1 MGEQMSARTDNPA
14 APTTEARSAPPQGA
28 PTVGPWTI
36 ETLARNGE
44 VLQRQ
49 RVATLPIRMGRAYD
63 NDFIVDD
70 DYAAPHH
77 ALVDTG
83 PDGKLLL
90 RDLGT
95 RNGIVHK
102 KRRVKELAMGGD
114 TVVRMGHTTLRIRP
128 ASHPVPPELR
138 DRTMH
143 GWEGMVPGLAGIVLT
158 ILSAL
163 LAAWLTDRNNI
174 DLQRYVQWPAAAIG
188 VGLVWSGL
196 WSFGNRLF
204 GRRARLGRHYFIF
217 GCGLAVLL
225 GVRLLASVIAY
236 AWSLEWVTGY
246 ASHAAVVTVAGMI
259 YFHLATVTPQL
270 RRRLRIVCAV
280 LAVIASVL
288 VLAGNQQRHGIMAD
302 ELYMPVLLPPEL
314 RASPDAPVAQYI
326 NQVGAMKKEIDA
338 QRGGQ

>member
-1 MGEQMSARTDNPA
+1 MDQQMREHAG
-14 APTTEARSAPPQGA
+14 APSDTQAGAPPNVATG
-28 PTVGPWTI
+28 GPWTI

-49 RVATLPIRMGRAYD
+49 RVNTLPIRMGRAYD

-77 ALVDTG
+77 ALVDAG

-143 GWEGMVPGLAGIVLT
+143 GWEGVVPGLAGILLT
-158 ILSAL
+158 SLCAL
-163 LAAWLTDRNNI
+163 LAAWLLDRSNI
-174 DLQRYVQWPAAAIG
+174 ELQRYVQWPAAAIG

-196 WSFGNRLF
+196 WAFGNRLF

-217 GCGLAVLL
+217 GCGLATLL
-225 GVRLLASVIAY
+225 CVRLLATVVAY

-246 ASHAAVVTVAGMI
+246 ASHAAVVTAAGMI

-280 LAVIASVL
+280 LAAIASIL
-288 VLAGNQQRHGIMAD
+288 VLAGNQQQHGLMAD

-314 RASPDAPVAQYI
+314 RASPDAPVAEYI

-338 QRGGQ
+338 ERGGQ

>member
-1 MGEQMSARTDNPA
+1 MDQQMRDHA
-14 APTTEARSAPPQGA
+14 SAPSGSQAATPPNVATG
-28 PTVGPWTI
+28 GPWTI

-77 ALVDTG
+77 ALVDAG

-143 GWEGMVPGLAGIVLT
+143 GWEGVVPGLAGILLT
-158 ILSAL
+158 SLCAL
-163 LAAWLTDRNNI
+163 LAAWLTDRNNLE
-174 DLQRYVQWPAAAIG
+174 LQRYVQWPAAAIG

-196 WSFGNRLF
+196 WAFGNRLF

-217 GCGLAVLL
+217 GCGLATLL
-225 GVRLLASVIAY
+225 GVRLLASVVAY

-246 ASHAAVVTVAGMI
+246 ASHAAVVTLAGMI

-280 LAVIASVL
+280 LGAIASIL
-288 VLAGNQQRHGIMAD
+288 VLAGNQQQHGLMAD

-314 RASPDAPVAQYI
+314 RASPDAPVAEYI

-338 QRGGQ
+338 ERGGQ